1 MLTFIA
7 CLIALVWFLE
17 SWALHMERC
26 GRAPWLDY

>member
-7 CLIALVWFLE
+7 RFIALVWFLE

-26 GRAPWLDY
+26 GRAPWTY